1 MVDASSVE
9 LMSESRS
16 DAMDK
21 VKRDTILRKGR
32 KRKKK
37 REPDDYRTNTPKNA
51 KKHARACEI
60 LQLYRDGLSEREI
73 AQELGIG
80 KSTVHQ
86 YIDVIIRQLRNKYG
100 Q

>member
-1 MVDASSVE
+1 MVDASSAE

-37 REPDDYRTNTPKNA
+37 REPDDYRT
-51 KKHARACEI
+51 
-60 LQLYRDGLSEREI
+60 
-73 AQELGIG
+73 
-80 KSTVHQ
+80 
-86 YIDVIIRQLRNKYG
+86 
-100 Q
+100 